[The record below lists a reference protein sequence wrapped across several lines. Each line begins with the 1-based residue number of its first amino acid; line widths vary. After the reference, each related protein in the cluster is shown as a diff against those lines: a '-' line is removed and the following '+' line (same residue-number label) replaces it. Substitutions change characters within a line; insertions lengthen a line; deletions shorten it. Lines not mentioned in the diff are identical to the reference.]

1 MSKLKT
7 WHAIAVIVIFI
18 AFLTGGYYNS
28 FIRLDQNIAGKWA
41 QVENEYQRRID
52 VVPNLVNTVK
62 GFAKQEQ
69 EIFDKITQAREAFA
83 AAATPAAQ
91 VKAANDLEG
100 FLTRLFA
107 IAESNPEIK
116 SNANFLA
123 LQSQLEG
130 TENRVAVERR
140 RYNEA
145 VQTYNTRVKIFP
157 GNLFARWFGFSQKEF
172 FQATAGSENAPTVTF

>member
-7 WHAIAVIVIFI
+7 WHAVIAIVV
-18 AFLTGGYYNS
+18 FLALLAGSYYNS
-28 FIRLDQNIAGKWA
+28 FIKLDQNIQGKWA
-41 QVENEYQRRID
+41 QVQNEYQRRVD

-83 AAATPAAQ
+83 GAKTVETQ

-107 IAESNPEIK
+107 LAESNPQIK
-116 SNANFLA
+116 SNENFLA
-123 LQSQLEG
+123 LQAQLEG

-157 GNLFARWFGFSQKEF
+157 GNLFARWFGFVQKEF
-172 FQATAGSENAPTVTF
+172 FQASAGAEIVPQVQF